1 MIFKTSKCIVGE
13 GSVLQVVRDSGTV
26 LKFLGGTGDRGAG
39 VGDRGSGFWKLL
51 TGSRGGAGADTRLDS
66 MGFPAAR

>member
-39 VGDRGSGFWKLL
+39 VGDRGSGFC
-51 TGSRGGAGADTRLDS
+51 GGA
-66 MGFPAAR
+66 